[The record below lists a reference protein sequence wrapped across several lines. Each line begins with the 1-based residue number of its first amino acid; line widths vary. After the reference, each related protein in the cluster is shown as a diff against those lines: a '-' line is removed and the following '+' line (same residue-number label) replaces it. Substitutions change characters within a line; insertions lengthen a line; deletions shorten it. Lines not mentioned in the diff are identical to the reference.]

1 MNAYVPFDTNRK
13 ALIADLKAMLTH
25 PEMKPFKDK
34 VYGTKYPRLF
44 LKDYA
49 VYAALRG
56 ADYRKTS
63 HLRDQGAPN
72 AKEALES
79 VLADLKGSLKRPED
93 LAKRTFAHSS
103 VKRYVIGMHAEG
115 NPEKTDLYVVR
126 AESLIAAIE
135 AALA

>member
-1 MNAYVPFDTNRK
+1 MNAYVPFTTTRK

-25 PEMKPFKDK
+25 PDMKPVKDK

-79 VLADLKGSLKRPED
+79 VLNDLRASLKAPADLYKRNYVNS
-93 LAKRTFAHSS
+93 A
-103 VKRYVIGMHAEG
+103 VKRYVIGVHTEG
-115 NPEKTDLYVVR
+115 NVEKTEEYVAR
-126 AESLIAAIE
+126 AECVIEAIE